1 MNLSFDFDAPA
12 ASSNAPFPALFQ
24 TLKAVPRPERA
35 YWPDYD
41 KTAPKS
47 PWGPVQHQTDY
58 MNGCVEVS
66 TSGHGGMKVVGAL
79 AKKIPAL
86 FRNRSSWYEE
96 DCEVLIP
103 LYYLYDDFKVIAD
116 SLTEEEARR
125 CGFVA
130 AVKNKTKEQCLASL
144 LSHGFYAATFDFIN
158 KKTRP
163 VESFKSEYDQREYAA
178 RLDALTNPVPPKTL
192 EHGQV
197 IRFAKPIFFTVD
209 RKNVEVTDFIVLKE
223 GRKVLFRPVGHTFT
237 ARISKWEEYEY
248 STIELKP
255 VN

>member
-1 MNLSFDFDAPA
+1 MNLAFDFDAPVA
-12 ASSNAPFPALFQ
+12 LENTFAPPAYQSL
-24 TLKAVPRPERA
+24 TAVKRPVRS

-47 PWGPVQHQTDY
+47 PWGPVQTQTDY

-66 TSGHGGMKVVGAL
+66 TSGHGGMKVTGAL

-116 SLTEEEARR
+116 SLSEEEARR
-125 CGFVA
+125 CGFIA
-130 AVKNKTKEQCLASL
+130 SVKNKSKEQCLAL
-144 LSHGFYAATFDFIN
+144 LVSSGFYAATYDFIN
-158 KKTRP
+158 KTSRP
-163 VESFKSEYDQREYAA
+163 VDSFKSEFDQREYVA
-178 RLDALTNPVPPKTL
+178 RLEALKNPVAPKVLT
-192 EHGQV
+192 HGQV

-209 RKNVEVTDFIVLKE
+209 RKDVEVTDFIVLKD

-248 STIELKP
+248 STIELQP
-255 VN
+255 LS